1 MSQDKEENVAYL
13 LSLRL
18 DLVQRGKICQ
28 VFLQR
33 LDALLLLL
41 ILLLLALAFLLQT
54 ADVAVAGFHLNPK
67 RHVSFDGQQF
77 FTSQVLRSKT
87 TLLKG

>member
-1 MSQDKEENVAYL
+1 MTYL

-18 DLVQRGKICQ
+18 DLIQRGKVCQ

-54 ADVAVAGFHLNPK
+54 ADVAVAGFHLSGSTK
-67 RHVSFDGQQF
+67 RLVSFDGGSETQ
-77 FTSQVLRSKT
+77 TSKLLCSKT
-87 TLLKG
+87 K